1 MATIVVTGR
10 CGKDGE
16 LKTLQN
22 GDKVLQFSLA
32 DDIGWGDKKTTQ
44 WIQCA
49 YFGKRAEA
57 VAQYVTKGA
66 VVEISGVPQVEAW
79 IKRGTQDPQ
88 AAIKVRVNELKLHG
102 GKKDERGET
111 ETYDGGRRQPSRHQD
126 DDADIPF

>member
-16 LKTLQN
+16 LRTLQN
-22 GDKVLQFSLA
+22 GDKVLSFSLA

-66 VVEISGVPQVEAW
+66 VVEVSGVPSVEAW
-79 IKRGTQDPQ
+79 IKKGTQDPQ

-102 GKKDERGET
+102 GGKRAEPRGDEP
-111 ETYDGGRRQPSRHQD
+111 GGSHFQSSD
-126 DDADIPF
+126 DDIPF